1 MMAMPKFKKDLN
13 GEVINALMPGT
24 NAELDGTS
32 ASAASGVFDANADT
46 IVRVSAVGN
55 VRVQVGATPTALA
68 TSMAMAA
75 GTVEYFRILAGCKV
89 AVLGGK
95 ATVTVMA

>member
-1 MMAMPKFKKDLN
+1 MAMPKFLKDLN
-13 GEVINALMPGT
+13 GEVINALYPSI

-32 ASAASGVFDANADT
+32 ASAASDVFDADDDT
-46 IVRVSAVGN
+46 IVRVAAVAA
-55 VRVQVGATPTALA
+55 VRVLVGTAPTALA

-75 GTVEYFRILAGCKV
+75 GAVEYFRIPANNKI